1 MTDVPE
7 RVPVASSSMSAAVLE
22 TLQELIPGAIVDGV
36 LDAQRI
42 ADLVG
47 LEVAA
52 MKNSA
57 ERFGMMWA
65 GKGKAVA
72 SLQVASMASL
82 SPDLKESIDWD
93 NAENVFVEGDNFEVL
108 KLLQKAYNDQVK
120 LIYIDPPYN
129 TGNDFVYEDD
139 FSDPVKRYLEVTGQ
153 VDSAGNRLVANTEV
167 SGRKHSNWLSMMY
180 PRLVLARNLL
190 CDEGS
195 IFVSIDDNEVH
206 NLRQIMDEVFGSENF
221 IAQMIWNS
229 RGGGQDTKDL
239 VLQHEYI
246 LFYARNRSRLA
257 VGTRVID
264 AGSFPLVDELS
275 GKRYKRQLARKWGSN
290 SKRSDRPNLFYAVK
304 APDGSDVFP
313 MRAVGEEGRWR
324 WGRERFNSEI
334 ENFNVEFL
342 KDDDFGWVA
351 YEKIWQPEDGQK
363 SIPFGTILPNDLVG
377 NTSSGTA
384 DLKKLLGKNLFSY
397 PKPVSLMKTIL
408 DIGNVKDSDIVID
421 FFAGSGTMGQAVV
434 ERNHEQGVGTRY
446 LLVSLDEKTA
456 EKSEARIDGYEFV
469 SQITKLR
476 LSTVHNKEGFNG
488 ASGLRM
494 FAIAPSNFLDTTP
507 IEGQLFAETLNT
519 KSDNDAIAAEVLLK
533 SGVRLDMAWK
543 RMKLAGSPVVISDG
557 VAVVLARK
565 VTNDV
570 VAASLELS
578 DVHTVIFLEDA
589 FSGEDSVKANAHFA
603 FKNANK
609 TMKSM

>member
-7 RVPVASSSMSAAVLE
+7 RVPVASSTMSAAVLE

-42 ADLVG
+42 ADLAG

-246 LFYARNRSRLA
+246 L
-257 VGTRVID
+257 
-264 AGSFPLVDELS
+264 
-275 GKRYKRQLARKWGSN
+275 
-290 SKRSDRPNLFYAVK
+290 NLFQ
-304 APDGSDVFP
+304 DDL
-313 MRAVGEEGRWR
+313 
-324 WGRERFNSEI
+324 
-334 ENFNVEFL
+334 NV
-342 KDDDFGWVA
+342 
-351 YEKIWQPEDGQK
+351 
-363 SIPFGTILPNDLVG
+363 
-377 NTSSGTA
+377 
-384 DLKKLLGKNLFSY
+384 
-397 PKPVSLMKTIL
+397 
-408 DIGNVKDSDIVID
+408 
-421 FFAGSGTMGQAVV
+421 
-434 ERNHEQGVGTRY
+434 
-446 LLVSLDEKTA
+446 
-456 EKSEARIDGYEFV
+456 
-469 SQITKLR
+469 
-476 LSTVHNKEGFNG
+476 
-488 ASGLRM
+488 
-494 FAIAPSNFLDTTP
+494 
-507 IEGQLFAETLNT
+507 
-519 KSDNDAIAAEVLLK
+519 
-533 SGVRLDMAWK
+533 
-543 RMKLAGSPVVISDG
+543 
-557 VAVVLARK
+557 
-565 VTNDV
+565 
-570 VAASLELS
+570 
-578 DVHTVIFLEDA
+578 
-589 FSGEDSVKANAHFA
+589 
-603 FKNANK
+603 
-609 TMKSM
+609 